1 MEQLKKLRQSRN
13 LSQQKL
19 AEEFHTSQQSI
30 WKYENGISE
39 PDISTLTRLANY
51 FNVSVDYL
59 VGNSDIPE
67 RADLIKEKQL
77 SPNES
82 LLIRQFRSMPART
95 QALILELAN
104 ALSNDAYT
112 PK

>member
-30 WKYENGISE
+30 WKYENGITE

-51 FNVSVDYL
+51 FNVSIDYL
-59 VGNSDIPE
+59 VTE
-67 RADLIKEKQL
+67 RQL
-77 SPNES
+77 SPSES
-82 LLIRQFRSMPART
+82 LLIQQFRSLPAKS
-95 QALILELAN
+95 QALVIELVSTLHFN
-104 ALSNDAYT
+104 TSEHR
-112 PK
+112 

>member
-1 MEQLKKLRQSRN
+1 MERLKKLRQSRN

-19 AEEFHTSQQSI
+19 AEEFHISQQSI

-39 PDISTLTRLANY
+39 PDIDTLLCLANY

-67 RADLIKEKQL
+67 KADLITEQQL
-77 SPNES
+77 SSDES
-82 LLIRQFRSMPART
+82 ILIQRFRLLSAET
-95 QALILELAN
+95 QHLVYELVGT
-104 ALSNDAYT
+104 LSNKTNT
-112 PK
+112 PE

>member
-39 PDISTLTRLANY
+39 PDISTLTRLAKY
-51 FNVSVDYL
+51 FNVSV
-59 VGNSDIPE
+59 
-67 RADLIKEKQL
+67 
-77 SPNES
+77 
-82 LLIRQFRSMPART
+82 
-95 QALILELAN
+95 
-104 ALSNDAYT
+104 
-112 PK
+112 

>member
-1 MEQLKKLRQSRN
+1 MERLKKLRQSRN

-39 PDISTLTRLANY
+39 PDIYTLRRLANY

-59 VGNSDIPE
+59 VGNSDILGK
-67 RADLIKEKQL
+67 ADLITEQQL
-77 SPNES
+77 SSDES
-82 LLIRQFRSMPART
+82 LLIQQFRTLPRKT
-95 QALILELAN
+95 QLLIRELVDT
-104 ALSNDAYT
+104 LSDTIDT

>member
-30 WKYENGISE
+30 WKYENGITE

-51 FNVSVDYL
+51 FNVSIDYL
-59 VGNSDIPE
+59 VGNSDTPE
-67 RADLIKEKQL
+67 KADLITEKQL
-77 SPNES
+77 SPSES
-82 LLIRQFRSMPART
+82 LLIQQFRSLPAKS
-95 QALILELAN
+95 QALVIELVSRLLFN
-104 ALSNDAYT
+104 TNEHG
-112 PK
+112 